1 MSEGIIAVK
10 NTAAKYLKGA
20 ADQTIRGYFWLSYLQ
35 SQGRIVIGDTGGVST
50 NWNVMARQPD
60 VRQSGDD
67 AQLVFAEHD
76 AYEQLTIDVRGY
88 HATDRLTEKKK
99 LMNNGP
105 LQIID
110 LYGTKIENLVKAVTD
125 QFGNELYIDGNA
137 SGNENRLCGI
147 ESFMGS
153 STTVAADLVAKP
165 SDTYAGK
172 STVLGTLGGS
182 WSTNLTTSPNANVAT
197 DWPEGQGSSEYDYLT
212 PKLINYSSS
221 SWGTGGTTWA
231 DNCTKVM
238 RRARLWVHHTTGA
251 EKSPMLH
258 LLAPNLYGDFLDSVE
273 NKFRFTTTHPVGG
286 DLGFAD
292 AINFEGAIV
301 KQDYGCPA
309 GVGYGI
315 NANEMLL
322 FNIHDDG
329 SFFKSVG
336 PEYDVKTNSYL
347 YMIYFYGNMRFNPK
361 AFAKYDDYA

>member
-35 SQGRIVIGDTGGVST
+35 SQGRIVIGDTGGVSQT
-50 NWNVMARQPD
+50 WNVMARQPD

-67 AQLVFAEHD
+67 AQIVFAEHD
-76 AYEQLTIDVRGY
+76 AYEQLTVDIRGY
-88 HATDRLTEKKK
+88 HVTDRLTEKKR
-99 LMNNGP
+99 LMNASP

-110 LYGTKIENLVKAVTD
+110 LYGTKMENLVKAITD
-125 QFGNELYIDGNA
+125 QFGQELYVDGYA

-147 ESFMGS
+147 ESFCGS

-172 STVLGTLGGS
+172 STALGTLGGS
-182 WSTNLTTSPNANVAT
+182 WSTNLSTKPNASVAT
-197 DWPEGQGSSEYDYLT
+197 DWPEGQGASEYDYLA
-212 PKLINYSSS
+212 PKLVNYSSS
-221 SWGTGGTTWA
+221 NWGTGGTTWA
-231 DNCTKVM
+231 DNATKVM
-238 RRARLWVHHTTGA
+238 RRSRLWCHHTSGMENA
-251 EKSPMLH
+251 PMLH
-258 LLAPNLYGDFLDSVE
+258 LLSPNLYGDFLDSFESKNRAVLP
-273 NKFRFTTTHPVGG
+273 HPTGI
-286 DLGFAD
+286 DLGFPD
-292 AINFEGAIV
+292 AVNFEGAIV

-329 SFFKSVG
+329 SFFRANG
-336 PEYDVKTNSYL
+336 PEEDFKTNSYL
-347 YMIYFYGNMRFNPK
+347 FFVYFYGNMRFNPK
-361 AFAKYDDYA
+361 AFAKYAAYA